1 MLCALKSFFKFLVEI
16 ERVIQVSPAAQV
28 KCGEKEKSLSKA
40 FSEAEVTALID
51 TASEHRLID
60 QMILELL
67 YGLGFRVSETAP
79 NQLEN
84 MDFEPKS
91 IRIEGKGDVEWI
103 NPIHD
108 NTLIRVKMFMKKNGI
123 TSGWLLP
130 SKLDKTVPMSR
141 ESIYKIVKRIA
152 ARSGVDSKNVSPH
165 VFRHSFTTHMLNAGC
180 DMALVQ
186 EYLGHSDISTTKIYA
201 KVSQKNTQDTF
212 KKYHPLAATSI

>member
-28 KCGEKEKSLSKA
+28 KCGEKEKSLPKA
-40 FSEAEVTALID
+40 ICEAEVTALID

-84 MDFEPKS
+84 MDFDPKS
-91 IRIEGKGDVEWI
+91 IRIEGKSNVEWI

-108 NTLIRVKMFMKKNGI
+108 NTLIRIKMFMKKNGI

-130 SKLDKTVPMSR
+130 NKLNKTVPMSR

-152 ARSGVDSKNVSPH
+152 AKSGVDPRNVSPQ
-165 VFRHSFTTHMLNAGC
+165 VFRHSFATHMLDAGC

-186 EYLGHSDISTTKIYA
+186 EYLGHADIATTKIYA
-201 KVSQKNTQDTF
+201 KVSQKNKQETF
-212 KKYHPLAATSI
+212 GKFLATTI